1 MLIASIII
9 NKICSVIPKMLLL
22 VVVVVLVLFLLL
34 LLLLLLLLIL
44 ILWQYK
50 RLDSQTKK

>member
-34 LLLLLLLLIL
+34 LLLLLLLIL

>member
-1 MLIASIII
+1 MLIVSIII

-22 VVVVVLVLFLLL
+22 VVVLVLVLLL
-34 LLLLLLLLIL
+34 LLLLLLLL